1 MLRNGRG
8 IKESIMYLTKE
19 STSKIISE
27 IAASEKN
34 SGSPEAQIAIFTH
47 RINHLTGHLKAKK
60 KDFATQRAL
69 TTMVG
74 KRKALLNYMKAKDL
88 EKYREIIKKLDLR
101 K

>member
-1 MLRNGRG
+1 
-8 IKESIMYLTKE
+8 MYLAKE
-19 STSKIISE
+19 TTSKIVRE

-34 SGSPEAQIAIFTH
+34 TGAPEAQIAIFTH
-47 RINHLTGHLKAKK
+47 RINHLTEHLKAKK

-74 KRKALLNYMKAKDL
+74 KRKALLNYMKVNDL
-88 EKYREIIKKLDLR
+88 EKYRDLIKKLELR